1 MKGFPTSADIY
12 LELDGRK
19 IAVGDDKAIVAVI
32 AFPDTADH
40 FQPVLRAHIRAVQ
53 IQKLYAVHIA
63 DAGNGG
69 EMAQKLLCGQ
79 LRGQTVLRH
88 IGGDGAAGAD
98 E

>member
-1 MKGFPTSADIY
+1 M
-12 LELDGRK
+12 
-19 IAVGDDKAIVAVI
+19 GDDKAIVAVI

-63 DAGNGG
+63 DAGDGG

-79 LRGQTVLRH
+79 LRGQPVLRH